1 MMESEAFIPKNELE
15 KKLLAAW
22 EGSMSGDE
30 FMHEL
35 LVSEVFMPIEDDEVM
50 PGVQRSSRAQP
61 LVLEAEDGTRVIA
74 VFTSPDRAKPFL
86 KDYPRYGG
94 GLLTEFKWLLEKMGA
109 GHDHGVALNPGCE
122 VGFDM
127 EQEMLSQ
134 LS

>member
-1 MMESEAFIPKNELE
+1 MMVSEAFIPKNELE

-22 EGSMSGDE
+22 EGSLSGDE
-30 FMHEL
+30 FMQEL

-61 LVLEAEDGTRVIA
+61 LVIEAEDGTKVIA

-86 KDYPRYGG
+86 KDFPHYGG
-94 GLLTEFKWLLEKMGA
+94 GLLTEFKWVLEKMGA
-109 GHDHGVALNPGCE
+109 GHGVALNPGYE

-127 EQEMLSQ
+127 EPEMLSQ

>member
-1 MMESEAFIPKNELE
+1 MMASEAFMPKNELE

-30 FMHEL
+30 FMQEL
-35 LVSEVFMPIEDDEVM
+35 LVSEVFLPIEDDEVM

-61 LVLEAEDGTRVIA
+61 LVLEAEGGARVLA

-86 KDYPRYGG
+86 KDFPRYGG
-94 GLLTEFKWLLEKMGA
+94 GLLTEFKWVLEKMGA
-109 GHDHGVALNPGCE
+109 GHGVALNPGCE

-127 EQEMLSQ
+127 EPEMLSQ
-134 LS
+134 LG